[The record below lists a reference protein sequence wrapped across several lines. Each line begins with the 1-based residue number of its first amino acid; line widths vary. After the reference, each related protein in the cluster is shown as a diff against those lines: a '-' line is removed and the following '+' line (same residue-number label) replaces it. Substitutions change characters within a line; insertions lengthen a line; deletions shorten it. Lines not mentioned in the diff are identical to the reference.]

1 MVKKRNTW
9 QNISNKI
16 VETFSHGG
24 QNLRKNAF
32 AQGPFPRLT
41 RVWFTFLPE
50 KSEFGGGARDA
61 LSSSGW

>member
-1 MVKKRNTW
+1 MKKRNTW

-16 VETFSHGG
+16 VM
-24 QNLRKNAF
+24 KNAF
-32 AQGPFPRLT
+32 AQGPFQPLT